1 MKKFAL
7 FIVLLFFSMTA
18 AEMAPHSI
26 LDESVHTSFT
36 HDDENDEHRPISDA
50 TVTEEEGLV
59 VQTGTKTVS
68 NKEWN
73 VYRVTLEE
81 DGQTTVNFD
90 GSGSFDPDHANETS
104 SGIASYE
111 WRVLFDAPYG
121 DDSFD
126 FDGHTFSYSS
136 DNGSVNESAGFWS
149 YSFANVTVDSTGTT
163 ENQIRIELITYDTAG
178 KYSEKFRAYFVVVPH
193 EFGDEEPEFQFDL
206 SLNGTV
212 ITSDAIMV
220 NGSLISGSET
230 GEVYVEVAFS
240 EENFAAPAVMK
251 YNLSTQ
257 NLWAKTGALNDGDS
271 FSLTLSVEE
280 MYSNI
285 SENQYV
291 FIKTYEGTSPDERWA
306 TIHMFDITLAACQ
319 GLVAL
324 EAAVEAG
331 GEFVLDGDGN
341 CQWAGVWSYN
351 PSTGEWEE
359 PEPQYEATFSLDIP
373 VEAEVMEVDF
383 FFINGTILTSTHD
396 ETYIEVA
403 FENSSFEAPAVERYN
418 LSLLHHWNRSGG
430 LSIQSDFSLG
440 LSVESLRGN
449 ITMAY
454 NVHVR
459 AFVYDGDSQQI
470 FTDED
475 SFEIIVPYLDTDG
488 DGIAD
493 DFDAFPGDPSETLD
507 SDGDGVG
514 DNSDVYPND
523 PSFWEEIDEES
534 GDLNESVPG
543 FESWLLLFALLLA
556 ARFQRK
562 FAC

>member
-1 MKKFAL
+1 MRDVDVMKKHAFL
-7 FIVLLFFSMTA
+7 VVFLLFSMAA
-18 AEMAPHSI
+18 AEMAPYSI
-26 LDESVHTSFT
+26 LDEPIQTSFT
-36 HDDENDEHRPISDA
+36 HVENDEYRPISDA

-59 VQTGTKTVS
+59 VQTGTKNVS
-68 NKEWN
+68 NEEWN

-81 DGQTTVNFD
+81 DGQTTVYFD
-90 GSGSFDPDHANETS
+90 ASVSFDLDHANETS
-104 SGIASYE
+104 NGIASYE
-111 WRVLFDAPYG
+111 WKVLFDAPYG

-126 FDGHTFSYSS
+126 LDGHTFSST
-136 DNGSVNESAGFWS
+136 AGFWS

-178 KYSEKFRAYFVVVPH
+178 KFSEKFRAYFVVVPH

-206 SLNGTV
+206 ALNGTI
-212 ITSDAIMV
+212 ITSNAIMV

-230 GEVYVEVAFS
+230 GEVYVEVAFF
-240 EENFAAPAVMK
+240 EQNFSASAVEK
-251 YNLSTQ
+251 YNLHTQ
-257 NLWAKTGALNDGDS
+257 NLWAKTDALSDGNS
-271 FSLTLSVEE
+271 FSLMLSVEE

-291 FIKTYEGTSPDERWA
+291 FIKTYEGNYPNERWV
-306 TIHMFDITLAACQ
+306 TVYWFEITLAACQ
-319 GLVAL
+319 GLVAP

-341 CQWAGVWSYN
+341 CQWAGVWSYD
-351 PSTGEWEE
+351 PLTGEWEE
-359 PEPQYEATFSLDIP
+359 PEPQYEATFSLNIP

-403 FENSSFEAPAVERYN
+403 FENSSFEASSVEKYDLR
-418 LSLLHHWNRSGG
+418 LIHHWNRSGG
-430 LSIQSDFSLG
+430 LSIQNNFSLG

-459 AFVYDGDSQQI
+459 AFVYDDDLQQI
-470 FTDED
+470 LTDED
-475 SFEIIVPYLDTDG
+475 SFEIVVPYLDADG

-514 DNSDVYPND
+514 DNSDVFPND
-523 PSFWEEIDEES
+523 PSFWEEVDDE
-534 GDLNESVPG
+534 GGNLNETVPG

>member
-1 MKKFAL
+1 MKKLVFVVV
-7 FIVLLFFSMTA
+7 FLFFSMAA

-26 LDESVHTSFT
+26 LDESIHASFT
-36 HDDENDEHRPISDA
+36 HDDENDEHRPITDA

-59 VQTGTKTVS
+59 VQTGTKNVS
-68 NKEWN
+68 DEEWN

-81 DGQTTVNFD
+81 DGQTTVHFD

-104 SGIASYE
+104 SGIAYYE

-121 DDSFD
+121 DDTFD
-126 FDGHTFSYSS
+126 LDGHRYSYSS
-136 DNGSVNESAGFWS
+136 DDDTNESSGFWS

-163 ENQIRIELITYDTAG
+163 QNQIRIELVTYDTAG
-178 KYSEKFRAYFVVVPH
+178 KFSEKFRAYFVVVPH

-220 NGSLISGSET
+220 NGSVFSGSET
-230 GEVYVEVAFS
+230 GEVYVEVAFF
-240 EENFAAPAVMK
+240 EENFSASSVEK
-251 YNLSTQ
+251 YNLHTQ
-257 NLWAKTGALNDGDS
+257 NLWAKSDALSDGDS

-291 FIKTYEGTSPDERWA
+291 FIKVYEGDSPNERWV
-306 TIHMFDITLAACQ
+306 TIHWFEITLAACQ
-319 GLVAL
+319 GLVAP

-331 GEFVLDGDGN
+331 GEFVLDGDGI
-341 CQWAGVWSYN
+341 CQWAGVWSYD
-351 PSTGEWEE
+351 PLTGEWAE
-359 PEPQYEATFSLDIP
+359 PEAQYEATFSLNIP

-403 FENSSFEAPAVERYN
+403 FENSSFEASSVEKYDLR
-418 LSLLHHWNRSGG
+418 LIHHWNRSDG
-430 LSIQSDFSLG
+430 LSIQNNFSLG
-440 LSVESLRGN
+440 LSVESIRGN

-454 NVHVR
+454 NVNVR
-459 AFVYDGDSQQI
+459 AFVYDDDLQQI
-470 FTDED
+470 LTDED
-475 SFEIIVPYLDTDG
+475 SFEIVVPYLDTDG

-493 DFDAFPGDPSETLD
+493 DFDAFPGDPSESLD

-523 PSFWEEIDEES
+523 PSFWEEVDDEG
-534 GDLNESVPG
+534 GDLDETVPG

-556 ARFQRK
+556 ARYQRK
-562 FAC
+562 FRC